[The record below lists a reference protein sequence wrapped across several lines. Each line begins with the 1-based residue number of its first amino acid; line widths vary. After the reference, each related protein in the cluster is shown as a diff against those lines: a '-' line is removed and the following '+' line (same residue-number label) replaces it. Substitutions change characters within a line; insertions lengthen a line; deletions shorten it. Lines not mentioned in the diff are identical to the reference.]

1 MFITDAALYATSE
14 EVFVTVTQSFP
25 DIASI
30 WGLTVSLV
38 KTKGMKIG
46 DKLSCVDGLPMHD
59 QLVKMVK
66 EFSYLGNTISN
77 DVEVDGDVKIRITK
91 TTKAFGCLKSYL
103 FKFGTI
109 ILSLKLKSV
118 TPMMSL
124 SL

>member
-1 MFITDAALYATSE
+1 MFITHAALYATSE

-25 DIASI
+25 DIAST

-46 DKLSCVDGLPMHD
+46 DKSSFVDDLPMHD

-66 EFSYLGNTISN
+66 EFFYLDNTISN
-77 DVEVDGDVKIRITK
+77 DGEVDGDMKIRITK

-109 ILSLKLKSV
+109 LLSLKLKSV
-118 TPMMSL
+118 TPIM
-124 SL
+124 